1 MFAGLWQLYAMTA
14 PPVVPTTTDGLA
26 EGVTN
31 LYFTA
36 ARVLAVALAG
46 LDGTVTGAVTTADN
60 VLSAFGK
67 LQNRLANVEN
77 AMSSP
82 SQALFAEGAIA
93 VPSGSS
99 SGTLSTLALNFT
111 PSRVLLTVSIP
122 SGGTVLGVVAVGV
135 PTVTGFAWKL
145 SAPPAATGY
154 QIFYR
159 IT

>member
-1 MFAGLWQLYAMTA
+1 MTT

-46 LDGTVTGAVTTADN
+46 LDGTVTGAVTTTDN

-77 AMSSP
+77 AMTSP
-82 SQALFAEGAIA
+82 SQALFYEGAIA

-99 SGTLSTLALNFT
+99 GSSGTLNSLALTFT
-111 PSRVLLTVSIP
+111 PSRVQLTVSIP
-122 SGGTVLGVVAVGV
+122 SGGALLTVAAVGV

-145 SAPPAATGY
+145 SAAPATTGY

-159 IT
+159 VT